1 MVLMVQD
8 PCCGGRHITCLP
20 KYCPSY
26 APYTSLLSVI
36 LFALSQA
43 LRPNWCKSND
53 DDQLLGNAMGMGLPL
68 EHALSA
74 EFVRSW
80 LKARQPHSPNLPR
93 TPAPTSDVVNTHCIN
108 DANKQFALRLVR
120 GIVWGE
126 SPNGK
131 EAYPFLASSYRTA
144 LATIISEPRDTSR
157 LTYEE
162 LMGLYGIGP
171 KIISKVWNLMDRTSR
186 ARPSPPSES
195 QPDHRETT
203 QQSSEERKTARKK
216 ARVLQS
222 ARELQQRDTHRKEL
236 LVAAAKRVAM
246 RNAFD
251 DDQHGICAT

>member
-53 DDQLLGNAMGMGLPL
+53 DDQLLGTAMGMGLPL

-80 LKARQPHSPNLPR
+80 LKARQPQSPNLPR
-93 TPAPTSDVVNTHCIN
+93 TPAPTSDAVNTHCIN

-120 GIVWGE
+120 GIAWGE

-144 LATIISEPRDTSR
+144 LATITSEPRDTSR

-171 KIISKVWNLMDRTSR
+171 KIISKVWNLDRTSR